1 VTAVVTIK
9 IAFRSLLRRP
19 GRMVMIGL
27 LVVFGTFLLVFGE
40 TFTRSAKAASEAS
53 IINNFTGDFIVYAA
67 RSKETPSPFAFNTP
81 LPNIQDIDG
90 ITGYL
95 GGLPEVEAVVP
106 FAQNYSVISVEGP
119 KGRIEMPFIF
129 YAIPPAS
136 YGRAFANARMLKG
149 DYFSSGDGILIS
161 AWQNAQYLKRYNVQL
176 SVGDAVTVLGLS
188 DGGGVNAVPTRV
200 RGIFDPIY
208 YKNVFNY
215 INFIDINTYSRLY
228 NFTGVAKGSLPAGL
242 EKGLAAAS
250 KGEDDIFALA
260 GDSASTKIDTSK
272 LTSESLSG
280 FTMIAVKLKD
290 HAALGPVMAR
300 VAARGLGVKL
310 ARWDEAS
317 GFFARISSALQGFI
331 YFATALIFLV
341 VSFIFTNTLIINI
354 IERTGEIGTMRALGS
369 EKGFIRGI
377 FLSET
382 LMLNGAACLVGL
394 LLSALVI
401 LGFSRTGIPLPDTV
415 SQYIIGGGNLPL
427 SLGAVP
433 FVLAPAVV
441 VVVSVLA
448 TLYPVRVATSIT
460 PLAAMN
466 DR

>member
-1 VTAVVTIK
+1 
-9 IAFRSLLRRP
+9 
-19 GRMVMIGL
+19 MVMIGL

-40 TFTRSAKAASEAS
+40 TFTGSAKTASEAS
-53 IINNFTGDFIVYAA
+53 IINNFTGDFIVYSE
-67 RSKETPSPFAFNTP
+67 RSREKPSPFAFNTP
-81 LPNIQDIDG
+81 LPNIQNIDT

-95 GGLPEVEAVVP
+95 AGLPEVETVVP

-119 KGRIEMPFIF
+119 KGKIEMPFIF

-136 YGRAFANARMLKG
+136 YGKAFANARMLKG
-149 DYFSSGDGILIS
+149 DYFASGDGILIS

-176 SVGDAVTVLGLS
+176 AVGDAVTVLGLS
-188 DGGGVNAVPTRV
+188 DGGGVNAIRTRV
-200 RGIFDPIY
+200 RGIFDPLY

-215 INFIDINTYSRLY
+215 INFIDIGTYSRLY
-228 NFTGVAKGSLPAGL
+228 DFTGVASGSLPAGL
-242 EKGLAAAS
+242 EKGLAAAAD
-250 KGEDDIFALA
+250 GEDSIFALA
-260 GDSASTKIDTSK
+260 GDSASTKIDTAQ

-300 VAARGLGVKL
+300 VAAKGLGVKL

-317 GFFARISSALQGFI
+317 GFFARISSGLQGFI
-331 YFATALIFLV
+331 WFATALIFLV
-341 VSFIFTNTLIINI
+341 VAFIFTNTLIINI

-369 EKGFIRGI
+369 EKRFIRGI
-377 FLSET
+377 FLAET
-382 LMLNGAACLVGL
+382 LMLNVAACLAGL
-394 LLSALVI
+394 LISLLLI
-401 LGFSRTGIPLPDTV
+401 LAFSKTGIPLPDFI

-427 SLGAVP
+427 SLSVVP
-433 FVLAPAVV
+433 FALALAVV
-441 VVVSVLA
+441 VLVSVIA

-460 PLAAMN
+460 PLAAMS